1 MNFEEIIK
9 EIKDEFEAIKNALEY
24 TINDYRY
31 LAKQVYFDF
40 IKELKIWSGYL
51 DDIEES
57 KKSLAIELQKSLK
70 WMSEMDINAFMKICD
85 FMEFDD

>member
-40 IKELKIWSGYL
+40 IKETIEDHEGMAKRWNLELKG
-51 DDIEES
+51 
-57 KKSLAIELQKSLK
+57 
-70 WMSEMDINAFMKICD
+70 D
-85 FMEFDD
+85 F